1 MDEFVKRADP
11 EPGKAADAD
20 IKRARG
26 GARVWPE
33 ALKREAVDACLTPGA
48 RVIDVARRYGVHP
61 QQLTRWRRAA
71 REGRLEAGS
80 EKGAAFMRVEMV
92 ESTPAAVAFPAL
104 APIDDSIEIV
114 VGKIVVRLPGLS
126 SAARIAG
133 IVTALE
139 LEA

>member
-1 MDEFVKRADP
+1 MDEFVKATGS
-11 EPGKAADAD
+11 EPGRAAGAN
-20 IKRARG
+20 IRRRQG

-71 REGRLEAGS
+71 REGRLEAGC
-80 EKGAAFMRVEMV
+80 EKGSAFVRVEMV
-92 ESTPAAVAFPAL
+92 ESAPAAVASPAS
-104 APIDDSIEIV
+104 APIVDAIEIV
-114 VGKIVVRLPGLS
+114 VGRIVVRLPGLS

-133 IVTALE
+133 IVAALE